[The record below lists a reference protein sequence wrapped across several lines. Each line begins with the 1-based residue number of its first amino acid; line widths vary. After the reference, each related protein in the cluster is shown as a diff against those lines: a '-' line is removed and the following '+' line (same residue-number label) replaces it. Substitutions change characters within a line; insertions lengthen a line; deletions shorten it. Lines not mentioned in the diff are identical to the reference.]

1 MGEALQR
8 SAASMSAAGNTLE
21 QSVALITAANTIVQ
35 NPEVV
40 GKNLL
45 TLKVAQI
52 GGTPEMGNTEGKIHV
67 YGHEIP

>member
-52 GGTPEMGNTEGKIHV
+52 GENPEMGNTEGKIHV
-67 YGHEIP
+67 LCA